1 MKTHLLKYI
10 AIFLIFIGLNANA
23 QTRYIDNIFDS
34 VTVTSNV
41 AYGQNISIMPL
52 LLGQPPVMDTLLC
65 DIYEPKNDTLADRPV
80 IVLIHTGSFL
90 PPVLNGQPTGSKTDN
105 SIVENLSLIH
115 I

>member
-41 AYGQNISIMPL
+41 PYASNVTILPL
-52 LLGQPPVMDTLLC
+52 LQGLPPVMDTLVC
-65 DIYEPKNDTLADRPV
+65 DIYEPKNDTLTDRPV
-80 IVLIHTGSFL
+80 IVLIHTGSFYL
-90 PPVLNGQPTGSKTDN
+90 QFLMDNLQGQRM
-105 SIVENLSLIH
+105 IIL
-115 I
+115 